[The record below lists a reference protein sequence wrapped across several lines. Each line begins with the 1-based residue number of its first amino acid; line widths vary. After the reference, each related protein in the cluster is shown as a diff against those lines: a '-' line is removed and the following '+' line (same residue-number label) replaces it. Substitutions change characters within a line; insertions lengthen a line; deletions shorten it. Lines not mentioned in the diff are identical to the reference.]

1 MAAKL
6 SAVEARARDSDFVD
20 QCSLWGLQ
28 ERLPLRW
35 STPPNVPPSP
45 KRRYRS
51 HYVYPS
57 PGSGPVLGWEDLLDP
72 AAWAHLSD
80 FDLVLCLVDFS
91 GLRPVLAQRLGWTS
105 ARGWCP
111 FDPVSMFLLQGWQ
124 IVNGWNRTQTL
135 SNLADPRYADYA
147 ERFGFEEGVY
157 PTEGG
162 MRYFLTA
169 LGRHSEVSGDTV
181 VVDVDEEGTIEVA
194 IQYLNQLLV
203 GAVTLICEAGL
214 LSPEAWSQAL
224 VCPDGLLHHA
234 ASRLRCASVQESCY
248 QPTNP
253 DNPRPCPAQGKER
266 QGCDCDTLA
275 CADACRH
282 ATPRDAEARFVWY
295 SGSNQPESSPN
306 RSTDPTQ
313 MNKKKNGEPCYGY
326 RSLPLLLADPNRR
339 FHLALLEDF
348 LAANE
353 REEVP
358 GTALL
363 LQLPLFYPDPS
374 PGSGQALRLDAVAGD
389 AGFGYDV
396 FLHTVYTL
404 GAKRVVDLRAHTT
417 DRDKAEWPMRG
428 YDDRG
433 RPVCPF
439 GYAFTANGF
448 DASRQRYKWF
458 CGQACLHGT
467 EPLVSLAG
475 VIYPPNECPHQEPT
489 RPYGNIL
496 NLGERFA
503 NDSIRLV
510 RDLPVGSTAWK
521 RLYHRARNA
530 SEARNA
536 TFEHWYL
543 KRLPVCGGLRGKA
556 FTYLADTWATL
567 TTLARL
573 VREATFATA

>member
-1 MAAKL
+1 MANL
-6 SAVEARARDSDFVD
+6 TAVEARARDSDFVD
-20 QCSLWGLQ
+20 QCSLWGLRG
-28 ERLPLRW
+28 RLPLHW
-35 STPPNVPPSP
+35 PTPPNVPPSP

-51 HYVYPS
+51 HYVYR
-57 PGSGPVLGWEDLLDP
+57 GWDDLLDP
-72 AAWAHLSD
+72 AAWPHLSD
-80 FDLVLCLVDFS
+80 FDLVLRLIDFS

-111 FDPVSMFLLQGWQ
+111 FDPVSLFLLQGWQ
-124 IVNGWNRTQTL
+124 TVNGWKRAKTL
-135 SNLADPRYADYA
+135 DNLADPRYADYA

-162 MRYFLTA
+162 LRHFLTA
-169 LGRHSEVSGDTV
+169 LGRHSEVEGDTV
-181 VVDVDEEGTIEVA
+181 LVEREGEEPVEVA

-203 GAVTLICEAGL
+203 GAVTLIREAGL
-214 LSPEAWSQAL
+214 LSPEAWNQAQ
-224 VCPDGLLHHA
+224 VCPDGMLHHA
-234 ASRLRCASVQESCY
+234 ASRMRCASVQESCY
-248 QPTNP
+248 QPTNS
-253 DNPRPCPAQGKER
+253 DNSRPCPAQEKER

-306 RSTDPTQ
+306 RSTDPTKQ
-313 MNKKKNGEPCYGY
+313 DKKPDGEPCYGY

-363 LQLPLFYPDPS
+363 LHLSLFYPD
-374 PGSGQALRLDAVAGD
+374 LRLDAVAGD
-389 AGFGYDV
+389 AGFGYEV

-417 DRDKAEWPMRG
+417 DKNRTEWPMRG

-448 DASRQRYKWF
+448 DTSRQRYKRF
-458 CGQACLHGT
+458 CGQACLHDT
-467 EPLVSLAG
+467 EPLLSLDG
-475 VIYPPNECPHQEPT
+475 VIYPPRECPHQEST
-489 RPYGNIL
+489 RPHGKIL

-503 NDSIRLV
+503 NGSIRLV
-510 RDLPVGSTAWK
+510 RDLPVGSAAWK

-530 SEARNA
+530 SEARHA
-536 TFEHWYL
+536 TFEHWNL
-543 KRLPVCGGLRGKA
+543 KRLPVYGGLRGKA
-556 FTYLADTWATL
+556 FLYLADTWATL

-573 VREATFATA
+573 VREATFATT